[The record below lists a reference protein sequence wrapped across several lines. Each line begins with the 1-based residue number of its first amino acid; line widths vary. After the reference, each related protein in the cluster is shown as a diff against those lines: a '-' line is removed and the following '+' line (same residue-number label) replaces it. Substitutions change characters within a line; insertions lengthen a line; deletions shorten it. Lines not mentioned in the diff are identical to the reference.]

1 MAHERILIADDETD
15 SRARCQLALEG
26 AGFQVLEAADA
37 AQMLTLA
44 QVHRP
49 QLILAD
55 LLMPGMDGFEAV
67 ATLQRQAATA
77 SIPILY
83 LSTLAPEEAL
93 AQGVAH
99 FVTKPFEREGLMQAV
114 RHVVKAARPGG
125 EPPRILVVDDE
136 RDIVE
141 IVCDYLADAG
151 YQGIGAYDGQEAI
164 SAIEQQTPAAVILDI
179 KMPVLDGYAVIR
191 WVKRHPI
198 HRRIPIIVLTATR
211 LLRLNDG
218 GVTRHGP
225 LATVPKPCEP
235 AQLVAAVQGILHAT

>member
-15 SRARCQLALEG
+15 PRASCRLALEG

-37 AQMLTLA
+37 AEMLTLA
-44 QVHRP
+44 QAHRP
-49 QLILAD
+49 HLILVD

-67 ATLQRQAATA
+67 LALKQHAATA

-83 LSTLAPEEAL
+83 LSTLAPEETL
-93 AQGVAH
+93 TQGVMR
-99 FVTKPFEREGLMQAV
+99 FVTKPFEREGLIQTV
-114 RHVVKAARPGG
+114 RHAVKTTRPGG
-125 EPPRILVVDDE
+125 EPARILVVDDE

-141 IVCDYLADAG
+141 IVCDYLEDAG

-164 SAIEQQTPAAVILDI
+164 TAIERQAPAAVILDI

-218 GVTRHGP
+218 GRHGP
-225 LATVPKPCEP
+225 LATVSKPCEP
-235 AQLVAAVQGILHAT
+235 AQLVAAVQGALHAT